1 MKKILVSCLIA
12 ASALLA
18 ERVYGQNGQYDLR
31 ITQKNINCT
40 TQKAQV
46 DLEIKASS
54 ATTSFLIGNANFR
67 FQYDAKVFKKPVLV
81 KQLNF
86 SGSNDYGVQ
95 NLNGSQESAATGIVS
110 LNIFYNGDGLK
121 AQKVLTEWTPIA
133 TIEFDVDTK
142 TTMPTEIV
150 WLTDK
155 SLPKTV
161 MEEWLP
167 SETGKGYVSTL
178 AKSGGVYTNLA
189 IESMNKVCSNAGGTT
204 DLTVDE
210 PLFVPEGFSPNGDMI
225 NDKFVIKNTKGLT
238 VDLKVFN
245 RYGAVVY
252 TSDDYQNDWDGRGTT
267 GQNLPDGTYFYTVKL
282 SDGRK
287 VTHYLTISR

>member
-12 ASALLA
+12 VSALLA

-31 ITQKNINCT
+31 ITQKSINCT

-67 FQYDAKVFKKPVLV
+67 FQYDSKVFKSPVLV

-121 AQKVLTEWTPIA
+121 AQKVQTDWMPIA

-142 TTMPTEIV
+142 STTATTIV

-161 MEEWLP
+161 MEEWML
-167 SETGKGYVSTL
+167 SETGKGYTTKV
-178 AKSGGVYTNLA
+178 AKSGGVYTNLS
-189 IESMNKVCSNAGGTT
+189 IESMNKVCTNAAGPT
-204 DLTVDE
+204 DLTADE
-210 PLFVPEGFSPNGDMI
+210 PLFIPEGFSPNGDLV
-225 NDKFVIKNTKGLT
+225 NDKFLIKNTKGLT

-245 RYGAVVY
+245 RYGAVVF
-252 TSDDYQNDWDGRGTT
+252 TSDDYQNDWDGRSTT
-267 GQNLPDGTYFYTVKL
+267 GQNLPDGTYFYIVKL

-287 VTHYLTISR
+287 ITHYLTISR

>member
-18 ERVYGQNGQYDLR
+18 GRVYGQNGQYDLR
-31 ITQKNINCT
+31 IIQKNINCT

-46 DLEIKASS
+46 DLEIKAS
-54 ATTSFLIGNANFR
+54 AVTTSFLIGNANFR
-67 FQYDAKVFKKPVLV
+67 FQYDAKVFKNPVLV

-86 SGSNDYGVQ
+86 SGNNDYGIQ
-95 NLNGSQESAATGIVS
+95 NLNGSQESSAAGIVS

-121 AQKVLTEWTPIA
+121 AQKVQADWTPIA

-142 TTMPTEIV
+142 STTPAEMV

-161 MEEWLP
+161 MEEWML
-167 SETGKGYVSTL
+167 SETGKGYVTKV
-178 AKSGGVYTNLA
+178 AKSGGGYTNLA
-189 IESMNKVCSNAGGTT
+189 LGAMNTVCSNTGGAT
-204 DLTVDE
+204 DIVSDE
-210 PLFVPEGFSPNGDMI
+210 PLFVPEGFSPNGDMV
-225 NDKFVIKNTKGLT
+225 NDKFVIKNTRGLT
-238 VDLKVFN
+238 IDLKVFN

-252 TSDDYQNDWDGRGTT
+252 TSDDYQNDWDGRNTT
-267 GQNLPDGTYFYTVKL
+267 GQNLPDGTYFYVVKL